1 MSHAGEH
8 GAAVSLARR
17 GLFVAFAGLGAT
29 AAAIPALLPS
39 IERAV
44 EAPVLAAVPALFGG
58 LLVGVLASSPVL
70 RRTHPLRAAAI
81 GCLVQAV
88 ALGAAALAGTAATF
102 VIFAALAG
110 FGFGLTE
117 AAGSVAAKSVARSST
132 TAILTALTG
141 TVAIAAALTPLLVS
155 AVARTDRPGLVL
167 VVIAALQVVAG
178 AVLLTAGRGA
188 PATGA
193 PAAHTA
199 APRHRTRALRRASV
213 IALLPLAIALPL
225 YVGVE
230 TVFAGWSAVI
240 PAELLHID
248 PAAAALGTSVF
259 WALMAAGRFT
269 SSAVLRRGLAPRR
282 ALVIAVI
289 AAAALLGIAALA
301 VPLAPV
307 LGLVAIAAAV
317 VALAPSYAIVIG
329 LALDRLDDV
338 EAANATG
345 ALVACGAVGGT
356 FVPALVLL
364 VTDQPAGSATFGVTA
379 ALCLAIAGLS
389 TLGVRRARPAP
400 TESRIA

>member
-1 MSHAGEH
+1 M
-8 GAAVSLARR
+8 SLARR
-17 GLFVAFAGLGAT
+17 GLYVAFAGMGAT

-44 EAPVLAAVPALFGG
+44 GAPVLTAVPALFGG

-70 RRTHPLRAAAI
+70 RRAHPLRVAAI

-141 TVAIAAALTPLLVS
+141 TVAVAAALTPLLVAAAAGS
-155 AVARTDRPGLVL
+155 DQPGLIL
-167 VVIAALQVVAG
+167 IVVAGLQVAAG

-188 PATGA
+188 PAAGSPSA
-193 PAAHTA
+193 DSA
-199 APRHRTRALRRASV
+199 APGHRTRALRRTSL

-240 PAELLHID
+240 PAELLHLD
-248 PAAAALGTSVF
+248 PAAAALGTSAF

-282 ALVIAVI
+282 ALVIALI
-289 AAAALLGIAALA
+289 AAAMLLGIAALTA
-301 VPLAPV
+301 PVVPV

-317 VALAPSYAIVIG
+317 VALAPTYAIVIG
-329 LALDRLDDV
+329 LALDRLDDI
-338 EAANATG
+338 EAAHATG
-345 ALVACGAVGGT
+345 VLVACGAVGGT

-364 VTDQPAGSATFGVTA
+364 VTDQPAGSVTFAVTA

-389 TLGVRRARPAP
+389 AVGVRRVRPAT